1 MNEEHSSAGVP
12 QRKTALEVTGVAKSF
27 GGVRALDGVSFELR
41 EGEIHALVGENG
53 AGKST
58 LIKIITG
65 ALEPDAGEI
74 RLRGTSIKANSPAR
88 ARALGI
94 AAIYQQPSLFRHLT
108 VAENIDLATH
118 SSSFWQKVNW
128 KERKYRAEKALERVG
143 ARILPDAMAGS
154 LSMPEQQ
161 LVEIAKAIDTDPAVL
176 ILDEPTAS
184 LGEQDVEHL
193 FRILAEMSAQGVA
206 IVYISHRFEELFRI
220 ADRITVLR
228 DGRSI
233 ATRATAQTTNDELI
247 RLMVGRDLKTV
258 FPKREPKL
266 GDVVFEVRNLSSRV
280 LGVKNVGFEVRSGEI
295 LGLAGLVGS
304 GRTETAQMLFGL
316 SAKDAGE
323 VYIQGN
329 RVQIQSPLDAVQ
341 HHLAYLPEDRRN
353 HGVILGMSV
362 TANTSLASLD
372 KVSKAGFL
380 DFQSEQKAAKN
391 FASSLALKPPN
402 VGAHVSSLSG
412 GNQQKVALSRW
423 LMTDPKVLIL
433 DEPTQGIDVGAKSEL
448 FRLIGKLAEQG
459 TAILMISSDMLEVLG
474 MSDRIAVMAKGQ
486 IAGILNRSEATAY
499 RVLELSLGHD
509 AAGQAGL
516 A

>member
-1 MNEEHSSAGVP
+1 LDVI
-12 QRKTALEVTGVAKSF
+12 GVAKSF
-27 GGVRALDGVSFELR
+27 GGVRALDEVSFELR

-65 ALEPDAGEI
+65 ALDPDAGEI
-74 RLRGTSIKANSPAR
+74 RLRGTTIKANSPGR

-94 AAIYQQPSLFRHLT
+94 AAIYQQPSLFPHLT

-118 SSSFWQKVNW
+118 SAGFWKRVDW
-128 KERKYRAEKALERVG
+128 KNRKYRAEKALERVG
-143 ARILPDAMAGS
+143 ARIRPDALAGS

-161 LVEIAKAIDTDPAVL
+161 LVEIAKAIDTNPAVL

-193 FRILAEMSAQGVA
+193 FSILPEMCAQGVA
-206 IVYISHRFEELFRI
+206 IIYISHRFEELFRI

-228 DGRSI
+228 DGCSI
-233 ATRATAQTTNDELI
+233 ATRATAEATNEELI

-266 GDVVFEVRNLSSRV
+266 GDIVFEVHNLSSRA
-280 LGVKNVGFEVRSGEI
+280 LGIENVCFGIRSGEI

-304 GRTETAQMLFGL
+304 GRTEVAQMLFGL
-316 SAKDAGE
+316 STKDVGE

-329 RVQIQSPLDAVQ
+329 PIHIKSPLDAV
-341 HHLAYLPEDRRN
+341 HHGLAYLPEDRRN

-372 KVSKAGFL
+372 KISNAGFL
-380 DFQSEQKAAKN
+380 DFQSEQEAAKN

-402 VGAHVSSLSG
+402 VSLHVGSFSG

-423 LMTDPKVLIL
+423 LMTNPKVLIL
-433 DEPTQGIDVGAKSEL
+433 DEPTQGIDVAAKSEL
-448 FRLIGKLAEQG
+448 YRLIGELAEQG

-474 MSDRIAVMAKGQ
+474 MSDRVAVMAKGR
-486 IAGILNRSEATAY
+486 ITSILNRGEATAY
-499 RVLELSLGHD
+499 RVMELSLGPG
-509 AAGQAGL
+509 AGETRL
-516 A
+516 T